1 MIDINK
7 HIAEAMKKREREK
20 LDTLKLIKAELV
32 KAEKDGITLD
42 DAKETKILIKMVEQ
56 RKDSISQYIKGGR
69 NDLAEAEQKE
79 IDVINEFIP
88 EQPTDEDIEKYTND
102 AITHYIEQNDSDYLI
117 SMKDMKAI
125 LSMVQEK
132 YPMANGKIVSKV
144 LKDRIN
150 G

>member
-7 HIAEAMKKREREK
+7 YIAEAMKKREREK

-32 KAEKDGITLD
+32 KAEKDGIKLD
-42 DAKETKILIKMVEQ
+42 DAKEAKILIKMVEQ

-79 IDVINEFIP
+79 IDVIKEFIP
-88 EQPTDEDIEKYTND
+88 EQPTDEEIEKYTND
-102 AITHYIEQNDSDYLI
+102 TITHYIEQNDSDYQV

>member
-102 AITHYIEQNDSDYLI
+102 SITHFIEQNDSDYLI